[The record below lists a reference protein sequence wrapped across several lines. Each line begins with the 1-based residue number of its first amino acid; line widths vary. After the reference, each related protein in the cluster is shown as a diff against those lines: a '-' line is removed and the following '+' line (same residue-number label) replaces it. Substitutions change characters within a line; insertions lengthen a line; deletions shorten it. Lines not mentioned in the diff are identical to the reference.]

1 MRAGK
6 WGKWGVGWGEVGCC
20 GMLWGSN
27 ATFPCNIGQKWGMIA
42 IFHQK
47 IKKCLAMLVSFP

>member
-1 MRAGK
+1 MRVGK
-6 WGKWGVGWGEVGCC
+6 WGKWGEVVGGDGV
-20 GMLWGSN
+20 LWGSN